1 MAGGHA
7 ATTIYHVADGV
18 LAPALTPHGALV
30 PEVVERWRGFA
41 ARFRRRAPGRV
52 LLPGLS
58 YWRELRIRYVTALCA
73 LPGLGDG
80 RDKSPVPLP
89 ANDGLQRM
97 AKGVPPMAGAQY
109 LTATMLAEL

>member
-30 PEVVERWRGFA
+30 LRSSSDGVALPPGLGA
-41 ARFRRRAPGRV
+41 ALQAVFRPGSRHGLLALDADHVGAV
-52 LLPGLS
+52 LPPGLS
-58 YWRELRIRYVTALCA
+58 YWRELRIPYVTALCA

-80 RDKSPVPLP
+80 RDKPPVRLP
-89 ANDGLQRM
+89 ANERYS
-97 AKGVPPMAGAQY
+97 A
-109 LTATMLAEL
+109 